1 MFAQRSYEE
10 EKTVSEGSEEDDDYV
25 PYVPVKIR
33 KQQMVSCSTLNQC
46 FDSVV
51 KIMPTMFQ
59 PPFNH
64 VLLNI
69 FLYIGTEKVC
79 LVHSFLGPAIIVK
92 IMYRFFVPFSHWR
105 LKCFYTAAKNV
116 TSTRKGSG
124 GGLEGQRW
132 GAEGWGW
139 RSRSTLQY
147 QSSRSASAPQ
157 GKSWRCVDSS
167 YTPLQPICY
176 CYYTGR

>member
-92 IMYRFFVPFSHWR
+92 IMYRFFVPFSH
-105 LKCFYTAAKNV
+105 
-116 TSTRKGSG
+116 
-124 GGLEGQRW
+124 
-132 GAEGWGW
+132 
-139 RSRSTLQY
+139 
-147 QSSRSASAPQ
+147 
-157 GKSWRCVDSS
+157 
-167 YTPLQPICY
+167 
-176 CYYTGR
+176 